1 MPENG
6 KIPEPLLVDINTTE
20 QTNLIS
26 TMDTEVHGVIQPLL
40 NQLYDS
46 KYGEIWSY
54 LIGGIPLANL
64 IGATLVLML
73 FLLFRKFFTKVIIE
87 FFLFLSRKSKTSLD
101 EQIIIGLKEPIRFG
115 FVVIGIH
122 VFFLLIFVN
131 NDFIHRLLESL
142 IIFTLFWALI
152 SLINV
157 AGDYMFNYNNIDKK
171 HSRELG
177 NFIIKVIKGFVIAIG
192 ISVILNNWGVNVTG
206 IVASLGLGGLA
217 FALAAKDTAANLFAS
232 IALLLDNSIESGEWI
247 KVAGVEGVV
256 EGVGMRTTKIRSFQK
271 SLFTVPNHLIA
282 NNPIENFS
290 RRGVRRIK
298 MNVGLTYDTSSAQLE
313 NIVLEIR
320 EMLQSHPK
328 ISQKETLL
336 VNFNGFGD
344 SALDIF
350 IYTFTHTSQWDHY
363 LDIREDVHLKIIQ
376 IVEKNGS
383 AFAFPSQSLYVESL
397 PNLTPSQTMV

>member
-1 MPENG
+1 MSENV

-26 TMDTEVHGVIQPLL
+26 TMDTEVHGTIQPLL
-40 NQLYDS
+40 NQLYNS
-46 KYGEIWSY
+46 AYGEIWSY
-54 LIGGIPLANL
+54 QIWGVPLANL
-64 IGATLVLML
+64 IGATLVFIL
-73 FLLFRKFFTKVIIE
+73 FLLFRKFFTKVIIK

-142 IIFTLFWALI
+142 IIFTLFWGLV

-298 MNVGLTYDTSSAQLE
+298 MNVGLTYDTSSSQLE
-313 NIVLEIR
+313 NIVFEIR
-320 EMLQSHPK
+320 EMLQHHPK

-336 VNFNGFGD
+336 VNFNSFGD

-350 IYTFTHTSQWDHY
+350 IYAFTYTSQWDHY
-363 LDIREDVHLKIIQ
+363 LNIREDVHLKIIQ

-383 AFAFPSQSLYVESL
+383 SFAFPSQSLYVESL
-397 PNLTPSQTMV
+397 PNENML

>member
-1 MPENG
+1 MSES
-6 KIPEPLLVDINTTE
+6 LLVDINTTE

-26 TMDTEVHGVIQPLL
+26 TMDIEVHGTIQPLL
-40 NQLYDS
+40 NQLYNS
-46 KYGEIWSY
+46 KYGDIWSY
-54 LIGGIPLANL
+54 QIWGIPLANL
-64 IGATLVLML
+64 LGAILVFGL
-73 FLLFRKFFTKVIIE
+73 FLLFRKLFTKVILR
-87 FFLFLSRKSKTSLD
+87 FFLFLARKSNTSLD
-101 EQIIIGLKEPIRFG
+101 EQIIVALKEPIRFG
-115 FVVIGIH
+115 FVVVGIH

-131 NDFIHRLLESL
+131 NNFIHLLLESL
-142 IIFTLFWALI
+142 IIFTIFWAI
-152 SLINV
+152 VSIID
-157 AGDYMFNYNNIDKK
+157 AIKDYLFNYSTTDKQ
-171 HSRELG
+171 HSQELG
-177 NFIIKVIKGFVIAIG
+177 NFVAKVIKGIIIAIG
-192 ISVILNNWGVNVTG
+192 ASMILSNWGVNVTG

-232 IALLLDNSIESGEWI
+232 IALLLDNSIKSGEWI

-298 MNVGLTYDTSSAQLE
+298 MNVGLTYDTSSSQLE
-313 NIVLEIR
+313 KIVLEIR
-320 EMLQSHPK
+320 EMLQNHPK

-336 VNFNGFGD
+336 VNFNAFGD

-350 IYTFTHTSQWDHY
+350 IYAFAYTSQWDHY
-363 LDIREDVHLKIIQ
+363 LDIREDIHLKIIQ
-376 IVEKNGS
+376 IVERNGS

-397 PNLTPSQTMV
+397 PNSTPSQTMV

>member
-1 MPENG
+1 MSES
-6 KIPEPLLVDINTTE
+6 LLVDINNSE
-20 QTNLIS
+20 KTNLIS
-26 TMDTEVHGVIQPLL
+26 TMDMDVHGIVQPLL
-40 NQLYDS
+40 NQLYNS
-46 KYGEIWSY
+46 EYGSFWSH
-54 LIGGIPLANL
+54 LVWGIPVGNL
-64 IGATLVLML
+64 LGAFLVFGL

-87 FFLFLSRKSKTSLD
+87 FLLFLARKSKTSLD

-115 FVVIGIH
+115 FVVVGLH
-122 VFFLLIFVN
+122 AFFLLIFVN
-131 NDFIHRLLESL
+131 NDFIHLLLESL
-142 IIFTLFWALI
+142 IIFTIFWVII
-152 SLINV
+152 SLINAV
-157 AGDYMFNYNNIDKK
+157 KDYLFNYSDIDKQ
-171 HSRELG
+171 HSKELG
-177 NFIIKVIKGFVIAIG
+177 AFIIKVIKGFVIAIG
-192 ISVILNNWGVNVTG
+192 ASMILHNWGVNVTG

-232 IALLLDNSIESGEWI
+232 IALLLDNSIKSGEWI

-298 MNVGLTYDTSSAQLE
+298 MNVGLTYETGSSQLE

-336 VNFNGFGD
+336 VNFNEFGD
-344 SALDIF
+344 SALNIF
-350 IYTFTHTSQWDHY
+350 IYAFTYTSQWDHY
-363 LDIREDVHLKIIQ
+363 LDIREDIHLKIIQ

>member
-1 MPENG
+1 MSES
-6 KIPEPLLVDINTTE
+6 LLVDINNSE
-20 QTNLIS
+20 KTNLIS
-26 TMDTEVHGVIQPLL
+26 TMDMDVHGIVQPLL
-40 NQLYDS
+40 NQLYNS
-46 KYGEIWSY
+46 EYGSFWSH
-54 LIGGIPLANL
+54 LVWGIPVGNL
-64 IGATLVLML
+64 LGAFLVFGL

-87 FFLFLSRKSKTSLD
+87 FLLFLARKSKTSLD

-115 FVVIGIH
+115 FVVVGLH
-122 VFFLLIFVN
+122 AFFLLIFVN
-131 NDFIHRLLESL
+131 NDFIHLLLESL
-142 IIFTLFWALI
+142 IIFTIFWVII
-152 SLINV
+152 SLINAV
-157 AGDYMFNYNNIDKK
+157 KDYLFNYSDIDKQ
-171 HSRELG
+171 HSKELG
-177 NFIIKVIKGFVIAIG
+177 AFIIKVIKGFVIAIG
-192 ISVILNNWGVNVTG
+192 ASMILHNWGVNVTG

-232 IALLLDNSIESGEWI
+232 IALLLDNSIKSGEWI

-298 MNVGLTYDTSSAQLE
+298 MNVGLTYETGSSQLE

-336 VNFNGFGD
+336 VNFNSFGD

-350 IYTFTHTSQWDHY
+350 IYAFTYTSQWDHY
-363 LDIREDVHLKIIQ
+363 LNIREDVHLKIIQ

-383 AFAFPSQSLYVESL
+383 SFAFPSQSLYVESL
-397 PNLTPSQTMV
+397 PNENML